1 MWSQDIGD
9 ASFSGHGLPLARAVA
24 SSRAVYESG
33 LIRVLGAVP
42 DGPYTFVAADTLLLK
57 VREQGR
63 VVNVQAPIAV
73 GVDAE
78 GYRELLGID
87 VSTAEDGRGWQ
98 SLTDRGLSAVRLI
111 TGFCRSGY
119 RRRPSV
125 GIGFVG
131 AEFTEPRAD
140 DVSRRRRPRRL

>member
-1 MWSQDIGD
+1 MHQLVETLGITSLSESQVSVMAKELD
-9 ASFSGHGLPLARAVA
+9 AAVEA
-24 SSRAVYESG
+24 FRTRRLHA
-33 LIRVLGAVP
+33 
-42 DGPYTFVAADTLLLK
+42 GPYTFVAANALVLK

-98 SLTDRGLSAVRLI
+98 SLTARGLSAVRLI

-140 DVSRRRRPRRL
+140 DVSRRRCPRRL